1 MADISHLG
9 TVLTIAAS
17 NTTGGAPV
25 PLTHFPKDTD
35 PVSIPSK
42 TLGGME
48 IGTNGD
54 PVTWSEA
61 TPSELTLALIPNTP
75 DHVFM
80 QNLLQ
85 LNTAEKGKRANN
97 DRITIVRT
105 MPNGAVLTAQ
115 DGKLIEGTPG
125 TSQQSAGRLGTVT
138 YRFMFGSMRETPPV
152 LELADQI

>member
-9 TVLTIAAS
+9 TVVTVAAS

-25 PLTHFPKDTD
+25 PLTSFPKDTD
-35 PVSIPSK
+35 PVSIPNV

-54 PVTWSEA
+54 PITWSEA
-61 TPSELTLALIPNTP
+61 TPKELTLAIIPNTP

-80 QNLLQ
+80 QQLVQ

-97 DRITIVRT
+97 DRITLTRT
-105 MPNGAVLTAQ
+105 MPSGAVLLCE
-115 DGKLIEGTPG
+115 DGKLIEGSPA
-125 TSQQSAGRLGTVT
+125 TSQQSAGRLATVT
-138 YRFMFGSMRETPPV
+138 YRFMFGKMSETPPAI
-152 LELADQI
+152 ELADQA